1 MQGFY
6 EEMAEFA
13 AMTEDEGFLGQCAS
27 HITDPLPGNDHRVTG
42 SSGGNFIPRT
52 ARQLQ
57 LLAIEKS
64 PVFST
69 KAG

>member
-27 HITDPLPGNDHRVTG
+27 DITDHLPRNDHRVTG
-42 SSGGNFIPRT
+42 SAGGNFLPRQ

-57 LLAIEKS
+57 FLAIEKS
-64 PVFST
+64 PVFIT